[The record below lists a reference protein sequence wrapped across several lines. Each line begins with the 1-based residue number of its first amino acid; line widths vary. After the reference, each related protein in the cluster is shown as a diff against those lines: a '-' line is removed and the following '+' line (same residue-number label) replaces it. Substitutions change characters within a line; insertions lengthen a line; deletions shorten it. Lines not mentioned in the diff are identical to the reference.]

1 MKVTQ
6 GASFQKEL
14 KKLTRKYRSLD
25 ADLDVLERLI
35 ESFPF
40 GEDARHCT
48 ALKRDGDKCLCKRRM
63 MCRSLKSTEFRVVYY
78 YDGTEL
84 ELVYLELYFKGD
96 KETENNERLEK
107 FWQEKTSDL

>member
-1 MKVTQ
+1 MKVTH

-14 KKLTRKYRSLD
+14 KKLKKKYRSLD
-25 ADLDVLERLI
+25 ADLDVLEKLI
-35 ESFPF
+35 ESFPY

-63 MCRSLKSTEFRVVYY
+63 ICRSLKSTEFRVVYF

-96 KETENNERLEK
+96 KEIRR
-107 FWQEKTSDL
+107 